1 MRTTLRASLFVLVA
15 FLCGCSEP
23 KPEVVQAESHLAA
36 LRNAGLVPKALGDVE
51 VAAIRRVQPV
61 PTRWVRTGR
70 PFWWAELRCD
80 DGAAGHLAWTDEG
93 RLIDFSLDGLREVI
107 SPQALALAGVPPIQ
121 QFPLKATDGTP
132 VASGCVPTA
141 GASLIAFWSARPG
154 AAAWGGAGG
163 QDLVRR
169 LRSRMRMGVIP
180 DLEGYTD
187 GKMSLAGA
195 FPDELAEALQA
206 DADERGVDVD
216 VALSGYDRQLLGA
229 EISAGRPVLVS
240 CVVLLPR
247 KPELSWGHQVVG
259 VGRAEVG
266 GAHYVG
272 VIDNFFTP
280 RTSGSIRWIAEDRVG
295 QLVLVRPTR

>member
-1 MRTTLRASLFVLVA
+1 MRTILRASLFVLVG
-15 FLCGCSEP
+15 FLFGCADP
-23 KPEVVQAESHLAA
+23 KPEVVQAQAHLTAI
-36 LRNAGLVPKALGDVE
+36 RSAGLVSDGLKSVE
-51 VAAIRRVQPV
+51 IGEVRRIRPE
-61 PTRWVRTGR
+61 PTRWQRQGR
-70 PFWWAELRCD
+70 PFWWAELRCS
-80 DGAAGHLAWTDEG
+80 DGSAGYLAWTDDG
-93 RLIDFSLDGLREVI
+93 RLIDFSVEGLRDATT
-107 SPQALALAGVPPIQ
+107 PQAFALAGVPSIQ
-121 QFPLKATDGTP
+121 QFPMKSPDGTL

-141 GASLIAFWSARPG
+141 GASLIAFWAARPNT
-154 AAAWGGAGG
+154 AAWGGEGEQA
-163 QDLVRR
+163 LVRR

-180 DLEGYTD
+180 DAEGYTD

-216 VALSGYDRQLLGA
+216 VALSGYDRRLLGA
-229 EISAGRPVLVS
+229 ELSAGRPVLVS

-259 VGRAEVG
+259 VGRAEIG

-280 RTSGSIRWIAEDRVG
+280 RIPGSIRWIADDRVG
-295 QLVLVRPTR
+295 QLVLVRPRR

>member
-15 FLCGCSEP
+15 LLLGCSKP
-23 KPEVVQAESHLAA
+23 KPEVVQAESHLTT
-36 LRNAGLVPKALGDVE
+36 LRSAGLVPKALGYIE
-51 VAAIRRVQPV
+51 VAAVRRIQPQ

-70 PFWWAELRCD
+70 PFWWAELRCEG
-80 DGAAGHLAWTDEG
+80 GAAGYLAWTDDG
-93 RLIDFSLDGLREVI
+93 RLIDFSLEGLREVI
-107 SPQALALAGVPPIQ
+107 SPHALALAGVPPIQ
-121 QFPLKATDGTP
+121 QFPLKAPDGSA

-154 AAAWGGAGG
+154 IAAWGGAGE

-169 LRSRMRMGVIP
+169 LRGRIRMGVIP

-216 VALSGYDRQLLGA
+216 VALSGYDRRLLGA
-229 EISAGRPVLVS
+229 EFSAGRPVLVS

-247 KPELSWGHQVVG
+247 KPELSWGHQVVA
-259 VGRAEVG
+259 VGLAQVG

-280 RTSGSIRWIAEDRVG
+280 RIPGSIRWIEEVRIG
-295 QLVLVRPTR
+295 QLVLVRPRR

>member
-1 MRTTLRASLFVLVA
+1 MKTTLRASLFVLVA
-15 FLCGCSEP
+15 LLLGCSKP
-23 KPEVVQAESHLAA
+23 KPEVVQAESHLTA
-36 LRNAGLVPKALGDVE
+36 LRSAGLVPKALGYIE
-51 VAAIRRVQPV
+51 VAAVRRIQPQ

-70 PFWWAELRCD
+70 PFWWAALRCD
-80 DGAAGHLAWTDEG
+80 DGAAGYLAWTDDG
-93 RLIDFSLDGLREVI
+93 RLIDFSLEGLREVI
-107 SPQALALAGVPPIQ
+107 SPHALALAGVPPIQ
-121 QFPLKATDGTP
+121 QFPLKAPDGSA

-141 GASLIAFWSARPG
+141 GAGLIAFWSARPG
-154 AAAWGGAGG
+154 IAAWGGAGE
-163 QDLVRR
+163 QELVRR
-169 LRSRMRMGVIP
+169 LRGRMRMGVIP

-216 VALSGYDRQLLGA
+216 VALSGYDRRLLGA
-229 EISAGRPVLVS
+229 EFSAGRPVLVT

-259 VGRAEVG
+259 VGRAEVA

-280 RTSGSIRWIAEDRVG
+280 RISGSIRWIEEDRVG
-295 QLVLVRPTR
+295 QLVLVRPRR

>member
-1 MRTTLRASLFVLVA
+1 MRTILRASLFVLVA
-15 FLCGCSEP
+15 WLLGCADP
-23 KPEVVQAESHLAA
+23 KPEFIQAEAHLAA
-36 LRNAGLVPKALGDVE
+36 IRSAGLVSDALKSME
-51 VAAIRRVQPV
+51 VGEVRRIRPE
-61 PTRWVRTGR
+61 PTRWQRQGR

-93 RLIDFSLDGLREVI
+93 RLIDFSVEGLRDAAT
-107 SPQALALAGVPPIQ
+107 PHAFALAGVPPIQ
-121 QFPLKATDGTP
+121 QFPMKSADGSL

-141 GASLIAFWSARPG
+141 GASLIAFWAARPTT
-154 AAAWGGAGG
+154 AAWGGEGEQA
-163 QDLVRR
+163 LVLR
-169 LRSRMRMGVIP
+169 LRSRLRMGVIP

-259 VGRAEVG
+259 VGRAEIG

-280 RTSGSIRWIAEDRVG
+280 RIPGSIRWIAEDRVG

>member
-1 MRTTLRASLFVLVA
+1 MRTILRASLFVLVA
-15 FLCGCSEP
+15 WLLGCAEP
-23 KPEVVQAESHLAA
+23 KPEVVQAESHLGA
-36 LRNAGLVPKALGDVE
+36 LRSAGLVPWALGDVE
-51 VAAIRRVQPV
+51 VAAVRRIQPL

-93 RLIDFSLDGLREVI
+93 RLIDFSVEGLRDAAT
-107 SPQALALAGVPPIQ
+107 PHAFALAGVPPIQ
-121 QFPLKATDGTP
+121 QFPMKSADGAL

-141 GASLIAFWSARPG
+141 GASLIAFWAARPTT
-154 AAAWGGAGG
+154 AAWGGEGE

-280 RTSGSIRWIAEDRVG
+280 RIPGSIRWIAEDRVA
-295 QLVLVRPTR
+295 QLVLVRPRR

>member
-1 MRTTLRASLFVLVA
+1 MRTILRASLFVLVA
-15 FLCGCSEP
+15 WLLGCAEP
-23 KPEVVQAESHLAA
+23 KPEVVQAESHLGA
-36 LRNAGLVPKALGDVE
+36 LRSAGLVPWALGDVE
-51 VAAIRRVQPV
+51 VAAVRRIQPL

-93 RLIDFSLDGLREVI
+93 RLIDFSVEGLRDAAT
-107 SPQALALAGVPPIQ
+107 PHAFALAGVPPIQ
-121 QFPLKATDGTP
+121 QFTMKSADGSL

-141 GASLIAFWSARPG
+141 GASLIAFWAARPTTE
-154 AAAWGGAGG
+154 AWGGEGEQA
-163 QDLVRR
+163 LVLR
-169 LRSRMRMGVIP
+169 LRSRLRMGVIP

-247 KPELSWGHQVVG
+247 KPELCWGHQVVG

-280 RTSGSIRWIAEDRVG
+280 RIPGSIRWLAEDRVA
-295 QLVLVRPTR
+295 QLVLVRPRR

>member
-15 FLCGCSEP
+15 WLLGCAEP

-36 LRNAGLVPKALGDVE
+36 LLSAGLVPKALGEVE
-51 VAAIRRVQPV
+51 VAAVRRIQPL
-61 PTRWVRTGR
+61 PTRWVRQGR
-70 PFWWAELRCD
+70 PFWWAELRCA
-80 DGAAGHLAWTDEG
+80 DGAAGHLAWTDDG
-93 RLIDFSLDGLREVI
+93 RLIDFSVEGLSAVI
-107 SPQALALAGVPPIQ
+107 SPQAFALAGVPPIQ
-121 QFPLKATDGTP
+121 QFPLKSPDGSA

-141 GASLIAFWSARPG
+141 GASLIAFWSARSG
-154 AAAWGGAGG
+154 TAVWGGAGE
-163 QDLVRR
+163 QDLVLR
-169 LRSRMRMGVIP
+169 LRGRMRMGIIP

-216 VALSGYDRQLLGA
+216 VALSGYDRALLGA
-229 EISAGRPVLVS
+229 ELSSGRPVLVS

-247 KPELSWGHQVVG
+247 KPELSWGHQVVA

-272 VIDNFFTP
+272 VIDNYFTP
-280 RTSGSIRWIAEDRVG
+280 RIPGSIRWIAEDRIG
-295 QLVLVRPTR
+295 QLVLVRPRR

>member
-1 MRTTLRASLFVLVA
+1 MRTTLRASLFVLVTW
-15 FLCGCSEP
+15 LLGCADP
-23 KPEVVQAESHLAA
+23 KPEIVQAESHLAA
-36 LRNAGLVPKALGDVE
+36 IRSAGLVSDALKSVE
-51 VAAIRRVQPV
+51 VGEVQRIRPE
-61 PTRWVRTGR
+61 PTRWQRQGR
-70 PFWWAELRCD
+70 PFWWAELRCAE
-80 DGAAGHLAWTDEG
+80 GSAGYLAWTDDG
-93 RLIDFSLDGLREVI
+93 PLIDFSLEGLGEVI
-107 SPQALALAGVPPIQ
+107 SPQAFALAGVPPIQ
-121 QFPLKATDGTP
+121 QFPLKAPDSTP

-154 AAAWGGAGG
+154 TAAWGGAGE

-169 LRSRMRMGVIP
+169 LRARMRMGIIP

-195 FPDELAEALQA
+195 FPDELAAALQA
-206 DADERGVDVD
+206 DADERGVDID
-216 VALSGYDRQLLGA
+216 VAISGYDRRLLSA
-229 EISAGRPVLVS
+229 ELSVGRPVLVS

-280 RTSGSIRWIAEDRVG
+280 RIAGSIRWIAEDRIG
-295 QLVLVRPTR
+295 QLVLVRPRR

>member
-15 FLCGCSEP
+15 FLLGCAEP
-23 KPEVVQAESHLAA
+23 KPEVLQAETHLAA
-36 LRNAGLVPKALGDVE
+36 LRSAGLVPKALGDIE
-51 VAAIRRVQPV
+51 VAAVRRVQPL
-61 PTRWVRTGR
+61 PTRWVRSGR
-70 PFWWAELRCD
+70 PFWWAELSCD
-80 DGAAGHLAWTDEG
+80 DGSAGHLAWMDDG

-107 SPQALALAGVPPIQ
+107 SPQAFALAGVPPIQ
-121 QFPLKATDGTP
+121 QFPLKAPDGTP

-154 AAAWGGAGG
+154 AAAWGGAGEP
-163 QDLVRR
+163 DLVRR
-169 LRSRMRMGVIP
+169 LRARMRMGVIP

-247 KPELSWGHQVVG
+247 KPELCWGHQVVG

-280 RTSGSIRWIAEDRVG
+280 RIPGSIRWIAEDRVA
-295 QLVLVRPTR
+295 QLVLVRPRR

>member
-15 FLCGCSEP
+15 WLLGCADP
-23 KPEVVQAESHLAA
+23 KPEFVQAESHLAA
-36 LRNAGLVPKALGDVE
+36 LRGAGLVPKALGDVE
-51 VAAIRRVQPV
+51 IAEVRRVQPL

-70 PFWWAELRCD
+70 PFWWAQLSCA
-80 DGAAGHLAWTDEG
+80 GGSAGHLAWTDEG

-107 SPQALALAGVPPIQ
+107 SPQAFALAGVPPIQ
-121 QFPLKATDGTP
+121 QFPLKSPDGSA

-141 GASLIAFWSARPG
+141 GASLIAFWSTRPG
-154 AAAWGGAGG
+154 TAAWGGAGE

-169 LRSRMRMGVIP
+169 LRARMRMGIIP

-195 FPDELAEALQA
+195 FPEQLAEALQA

-216 VALSGYDRQLLGA
+216 VVISGYDRRLLGA
-229 EISAGRPVLVS
+229 ELSAGRPVLVS
-240 CVVLLPR
+240 CVVLLLR
-247 KPELSWGHQVVG
+247 KPELSWGHQVVA

-272 VIDNFFTP
+272 VIDNFYVP
-280 RTSGSIRWIAEDRVG
+280 RLAGSIRWITEDRVNL
-295 QLVLVRPTR
+295 LVLVRPRR

>member
-15 FLCGCSEP
+15 LLLGCAEP
-23 KPEVVQAESHLAA
+23 KPEVVQAESHLAK
-36 LRNAGLVPKALGDVE
+36 LLSAGLVPKALGEVE
-51 VAAIRRVQPV
+51 VAAVRRIQPR

-70 PFWWAELRCD
+70 PFWWADLRGD
-80 DGAAGHLAWTDEG
+80 DGAAGHLAWTDDG
-93 RLIDFSLDGLREVI
+93 RLIDFSLEGLSAVI
-107 SPQALALAGVPPIQ
+107 SSQAFALAGVPPIQ
-121 QFPLKATDGTP
+121 QFPLKAPDGSA

-141 GASLIAFWSARPG
+141 GASLIAFWSARSG
-154 AAAWGGAGG
+154 TAAWGGAGE

-169 LRSRMRMGVIP
+169 LRGRMRMGVIP
-180 DLEGYTD
+180 DLEGYAD

-216 VALSGYDRQLLGA
+216 VALSGYDRALLGA
-229 EISAGRPVLVS
+229 ELSAGLPVLVS

-266 GAHYVG
+266 GVHYVG

-280 RTSGSIRWIAEDRVG
+280 RIPGSIRWIAEDRIG
-295 QLVLVRPTR
+295 QLVLVRPRR

>member
-1 MRTTLRASLFVLVA
+1 MRTILRASLFVLVA
-15 FLCGCSEP
+15 WLLGCADP
-23 KPEVVQAESHLAA
+23 KPQVVQAESHLAA
-36 LRNAGLVPKALGDVE
+36 LRNSGLVPKALGDLE
-51 VAAIRRVQPV
+51 VAVVRRVQPQ
-61 PTRWVRTGR
+61 PSRWQRQGR
-70 PFWWAELRCD
+70 PFWWAELSCD
-80 DGAAGHLAWTDEG
+80 DGSAGHLAWTDDG
-93 RLIDFSLDGLREVI
+93 RLIDFSLEGLCEVI
-107 SPQALALAGVPPIQ
+107 SPQAFALAGVPPIQ
-121 QFPLKATDGTP
+121 QFPLKAPDGSA

-154 AAAWGGAGG
+154 TAAWGGAGE

-169 LRSRMRMGVIP
+169 LRGRMRMGIIS
-180 DLEGYTD
+180 DLQGYAD

-195 FPDELAEALQA
+195 FPDDLAAALQA

-216 VALSGYDRQLLGA
+216 VALSGYDRRLLGA
-229 EISAGRPVLVS
+229 ELSAGRPVLVS

-280 RTSGSIRWIAEDRVG
+280 RIAGSIRWIAEDRIG
-295 QLVLVRPTR
+295 QLVLVRPRR

>member
-1 MRTTLRASLFVLVA
+1 MRTILRASLFVLVA
-15 FLCGCSEP
+15 WLLGCADP
-23 KPEVVQAESHLAA
+23 KPEFIQAEAHLAA
-36 LRNAGLVPKALGDVE
+36 IRSAGLVSDAFKSVE
-51 VAAIRRVQPV
+51 VGEVRRIRPE
-61 PTRWVRTGR
+61 PTRWQRQGR

-107 SPQALALAGVPPIQ
+107 SPQAFALAGVPPIQ
-121 QFPLKATDGTP
+121 QFPLKAPDGTP

-154 AAAWGGAGG
+154 AAAWGGAGE

-169 LRSRMRMGVIP
+169 LRARMRMGVIP

-280 RTSGSIRWIAEDRVG
+280 RIPGSIRWIAEDRVA
-295 QLVLVRPTR
+295 QLVLVRPRR

>member
-15 FLCGCSEP
+15 WFLGCAEP
-23 KPEVVQAESHLAA
+23 KPEVVQAESHLSA
-36 LRNAGLVPKALGDVE
+36 LRHAGLVPKALGEVE
-51 VAAIRRVQPV
+51 VAAIRRIQPK
-61 PTRWVRTGR
+61 PTRWVRQGR
-70 PFWWAELRCD
+70 PFWWAELRGD

-93 RLIDFSLDGLREVI
+93 QLIDFSLEGLREVI
-107 SPQALALAGVPPIQ
+107 TPQAFALAGVPPIQ
-121 QFPLKATDGTP
+121 QFPLKAPDDSA

-141 GASLIAFWSARPG
+141 GASLIAFWSARQG
-154 AAAWGGAGG
+154 TAAWGRAGE
-163 QDLVRR
+163 
-169 LRSRMRMGVIP
+169 RMGILP
-180 DLEGYTD
+180 DLDGYTD

-216 VALSGYDRQLLGA
+216 VALSGYDRALLGA
-229 EISAGRPVLVS
+229 ELSAGRPVLVT

-266 GAHYVG
+266 CVHYVG
-272 VIDNFFTP
+272 VVDNFFTP
-280 RTSGSIRWIAEDRVG
+280 RIPGSIRWIADDRIG
-295 QLVLVRPTR
+295 QLVLVRPRR